1 MSLADLIARLEQD
14 ADTKVEAITRQA
26 DADVLAIQSS
36 AAQAAA
42 ESTTRHLA
50 QRRAER
56 HAAYAREL
64 AHARRL
70 ARMRELEAQHALLS
84 RILDRARVQ
93 MPKAAALPQYVAVLP
108 RHLEEALSYLE
119 GLAAQVRC
127 GPSAAAVLRP
137 AVSAHPSID
146 LVVDEAIGP
155 GLVAEAADGSV
166 LVDNTLAARLARL
179 ETRLAV
185 ELLTEVGR
193 ARG

>member
-1 MSLADLIARLEQD
+1 MALTDLIARLEQD
-14 ADTKVEAITRQA
+14 ADTQVEAITRQA
-26 DADVLAIQSS
+26 DADVLAIRSA

-42 ESTTRHLA
+42 ASTANHLA

-56 HAAYAREL
+56 QAAQEREL

-70 ARMRELEAQHALLS
+70 ARTRELEAQHALLGC
-84 RILDRARVQ
+84 ILDRARDQ
-93 MPKAAALPQYVAVLP
+93 MSKEAASPQYMAVLP
-108 RHLEEALSYLE
+108 RHLEEALSHLE

-127 GPSAAAVLRP
+127 GPSAAAVLRS
-137 AVSAHPSID
+137 AVSARPSLD
-146 LVVDEAIGP
+146 VVVDEAIGP

-166 LVDNTLAARLARL
+166 IVDNTLAARLARR

-185 ELLTEVGR
+185 ELLAEVGR

>member
-14 ADTKVEAITRQA
+14 ADTQVEVITRQA
-26 DADVLAIQSS
+26 DADVLAIQSA

-42 ESTTRHLA
+42 ASTASHLA

-56 HAAYAREL
+56 HAAHEREL
-64 AHARRL
+64 AQARRL
-70 ARMRELEAQHALLS
+70 ARARELEAQHALLS
-84 RILDRARVQ
+84 CILDRARGQ
-93 MPKAAALPQYVAVLP
+93 IAEEAASPQYMAVLP
-108 RHLEEALSYLE
+108 LHLEEALSHLE

-127 GPSAAAVLRP
+127 GRSAAAALRS
-137 AVSAHPSID
+137 AVSARPSID

-166 LVDNTLAARLARL
+166 IVDNTLAARLARL

-185 ELLTEVGR
+185 ELLAEVR
-193 ARG
+193 HVRG